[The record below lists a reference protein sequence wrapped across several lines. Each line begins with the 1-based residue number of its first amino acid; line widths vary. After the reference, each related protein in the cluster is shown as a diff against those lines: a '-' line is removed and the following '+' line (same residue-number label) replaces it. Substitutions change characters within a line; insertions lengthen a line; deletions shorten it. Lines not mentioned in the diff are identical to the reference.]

1 MRRNPQRCC
10 GDLVVGNEAHPEAE
24 IPQPPRFAV
33 QRLVDDEWRTITF
46 NDGAFDDPYDGRP
59 LLYQSRYVA
68 ECIAKSYSDDVT
80 VRVHEI
86 GGAT

>member
-1 MRRNPQRCC
+1 MTRT
-10 GDLVVGNEAHPEAE
+10 LE
-24 IPQPPRFAV
+24 IPRFAI

-59 LLYQSRYVA
+59 LLYYSRYVA
-68 ECIAKSYSDDVT
+68 ENIAKTYTDET

-86 GGAT
+86 GGAA

>member
-1 MRRNPQRCC
+1 MMRT
-10 GDLVVGNEAHPEAE
+10 PETE
-24 IPQPPRFAV
+24 IPQPPRLAV

-46 NDGAFDDPYDGRP
+46 SDGAFDDPYDGRP
-59 LLYQSRYVA
+59 LLYHSRYA
-68 ECIAKSYSDDVT
+68 DET